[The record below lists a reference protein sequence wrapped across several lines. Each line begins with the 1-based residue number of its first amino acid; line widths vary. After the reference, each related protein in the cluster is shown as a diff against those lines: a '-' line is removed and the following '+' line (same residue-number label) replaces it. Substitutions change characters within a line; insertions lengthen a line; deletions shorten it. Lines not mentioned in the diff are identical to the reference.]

1 MESQLSLILLI
12 SAPSI
17 LLLIIL
23 FKSVKREEE
32 IDVDYIINKE
42 DNKITIL
49 FQKIQHFRNTHAHE
63 IVFEYDYYF
72 EWVKNRMLNNYERVE
87 YDPVSS
93 TKTTIVETLGM
104 NDYHQKL
111 LDKTIKQHIKHFIN
125 DYKKQK
131 S

>member
-1 MESQLSLILLI
+1 MEWQLIATI
-12 SAPSI
+12 SAPTV

-23 FKSVKREEE
+23 FKSVRKEEEE
-32 IDVDYIINKE
+32 IDVDYIISKE

-72 EWVKNRMLNNYERVE
+72 EWVKNRMLNNYERVV

-93 TKTTIVETLGM
+93 TKTTIVETLSM
-104 NDYHQKL
+104 NNYHQKL